1 MSKREQVQRIN
12 CLEMITTFIINNKKK
27 LSIFL
32 TIFVYDIL
40 IKENNDLLYFEELS
54 LRALN

>member
-1 MSKREQVQRIN
+1 
-12 CLEMITTFIINNKKK
+12 MITTFIINNKKK